1 MKQQYKVMIVD
12 DQAIIRMMLRK
23 VLASSGYCVF
33 DVADGTRAVEIAQEE
48 KPDIALVDVNIPGL
62 SGINLLKHLREVN
75 SQLATIFMSGSVD
88 CRFLEE
94 ANKAGATGFLQK
106 PFDIYELTE
115 WLDDLTAS
123 RLVAKGR
130 IR

>member
-1 MKQQYKVMIVD
+1 MRKQYKVMVVD
-12 DQAIIRMMLRK
+12 DQVFIRMMLRK
-23 VLASSGYCVF
+23 VLASSGYSVF
-33 DVADGTRAVEIAQEE
+33 DVADGKRAVEIAQEE

-62 SGINLLKHLREVN
+62 NGIDLLKHLRKVN

-88 CRFLEE
+88 CKFLEE

-115 WLDDLTAS
+115 WLDKLTTS
-123 RLVAKGR
+123 
-130 IR
+130 